1 MTLGRA
7 SPATS
12 ASLGY
17 SARCRQV
24 DICARAYRLL
34 HLSHTH
40 TAHTHTPPHLLTST
54 GVGHQAEQKASNLM
68 SAENDANN
76 HYAFSKKGK
85 LRSLE
90 ATNRALADAMELR
103 SVFHDV
109 TNFVEVVT

>member
-1 MTLGRA
+1 
-7 SPATS
+7 
-12 ASLGY
+12 
-17 SARCRQV
+17 
-24 DICARAYRLL
+24 
-34 HLSHTH
+34 
-40 TAHTHTPPHLLTST
+40 
-54 GVGHQAEQKASNLM
+54 M